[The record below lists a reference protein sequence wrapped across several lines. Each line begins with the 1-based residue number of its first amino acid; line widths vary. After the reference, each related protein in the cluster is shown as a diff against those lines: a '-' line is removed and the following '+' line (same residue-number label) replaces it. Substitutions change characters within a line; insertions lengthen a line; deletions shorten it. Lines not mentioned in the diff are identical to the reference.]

1 MRRAIL
7 TVTLFLTGTVFNT
20 ALATGISQLEQFA
33 QSGAAGGMGGI
44 SNSTGLSGLQGT
56 AVGGSVGSGTGSG
69 ASGLTGA
76 PGTGAG
82 SSGSTTNS
90 GAGIQNGQ
98 GIGAQQELNGKSVQE
113 LEESLSK
120 SQKVNREEG
129 KISQLMSTTAEFS
142 SIESGFYARTKFLN
156 IKLKQFGYNF
166 FVGRPKLSL
175 SIPVDSSY
183 VLGPGDELFLYVIGA
198 PPGIDLTK
206 VTRLVVDRQGKI
218 YVPGLGVF
226 YVWGMTLG
234 EAERM
239 ISQALG
245 ANIKLT
251 VGRLRTF
258 PVYVSGEVRRPGAV
272 VVTGVNTVIDAIM
285 LAGGI
290 KKSGTLR
297 DVIVTRKTPKGI
309 KQIHIDFYKLLLDG
323 KPVDMRLKDGDVI
336 FVKPIGKV
344 AGVGGMVKRP
354 AIYEITGKET
364 LKDLIKMAGG
374 LLPSSYKYKVILQRY
389 VNNQL
394 LEVKQ
399 GSLDDKKF
407 MSQKVHDGDILV
419 IKQVISIPQN
429 AVAVEGYTPYPGL
442 YEYKPGMK
450 LSQLLAPDFFFSDS
464 NMKFGLIERHY
475 PPGALPKY
483 ITFSPEAVLSGE
495 EDLELKPQDRIV
507 LYRFGTVEGVDF
519 NKVKDAFIVEGK
531 IKYPGVYA
539 YKKGMKLSD
548 ILTPDLIT
556 ENTNLEYAE
565 IDRRDPDT
573 LEIVK
578 ILQFSPEAVL
588 KHKTDL
594 EIHRLD
600 TIRFFPRYAYKP
612 IRVSGDIEIPYKVP
626 YHPGIKLSEAL
637 SYAKFKT
644 DIRKLKVLVFR
655 KFTENYSFRQR
666 TKENAGIGLYQEEK
680 NQGGIFNN
688 SNSNYPNNVES
699 KNSFTLYNKGELIE
713 STYPGFVNNDSSG
726 SNNEYE
732 GNDNG
737 NVSLFKRE
745 KYVNVASF
753 FLYDVLVKQKESKFE
768 LLPGDKLVIVRV
780 KPEEAVEKVRVSGY
794 VKHPGVYS
802 IGERTTL
809 YDILKEA
816 GGFLPN
822 AYPKGIIIL
831 RKSVAELQKQR
842 LQKAIALMRQQLEKE
857 EAGVMQSDLTAEELR
872 ARQAAFEAKRRLLEE
887 LQKSQVTGRISGIS
901 VPKDLEK
908 LKNSPYNIVL
918 EDGDQI
924 FVPKVPGSVLVFGE
938 VYNPSALVYV
948 NGMTVKDYIDEA
960 GGLTKDADKENI
972 FVIKANGSVISSENV
987 GKKRFDWNS
996 ETNRIVLGKNDIMNY
1011 RLEPGDSVIVPTKVH
1026 VPVMWRPL
1034 IKDVMQIIYQG
1045 AVTIY
1050 TITKL

>member
-1 MRRAIL
+1 MRRLIL
-7 TVTLFLTGTVFNT
+7 TATLFITGFSLNT
-20 ALATGISQLEQFA
+20 ASAVGISQLEKIERFA
-33 QSGAAGGMGGI
+33 QAGAP
-44 SNSTGLSGLQGT
+44 STGLSGLQGAGT
-56 AVGGSVGSGTGSG
+56 GAASGVAGAPGSGTGLQGLQTQSG
-69 ASGLTGA
+69 A
-76 PGTGAG
+76 
-82 SSGSTTNS
+82 
-90 GAGIQNGQ
+90 QNTEGQ
-98 GIGAQQELNGKSVQE
+98 LELNGKTVQE
-113 LEESLSK
+113 LEEGLSK
-120 SQKVNREEG
+120 SQSKAEE
-129 KISQLMSTTAEFS
+129 KNQAQFISATAEFS
-142 SIESGFYARTKFLN
+142 SVENDFYARTRSLH
-156 IKLKQFGYNF
+156 IKLRQFGYDF
-166 FVGRPKLSL
+166 FSGKPRLSL

-218 YVPGLGVF
+218 YIPGLGVF

-297 DVIVTRKTPKGI
+297 DVVVTRKTPKGI
-309 KQIHIDFYKLLLDG
+309 KRIHIDFYRLLLDG

-344 AGVGGMVKRP
+344 AGIGGRVKRP

-399 GSLDDKKF
+399 GSLDDEKF
-407 MSQKVHDGDILV
+407 MSQKVHDGDILI
-419 IKQVISIPQN
+419 IKQVISVPQN

-450 LSQLLAPDFFFSDS
+450 LSQLLTPDFFFSDS

-483 ITFSPEAVLSGE
+483 ITFSPESVLSGE
-495 EDLELKPQDRIV
+495 EDLELKPQDRII
-507 LYRFGTVEGVDF
+507 LYKFGTVEGVDF

-539 YKKGMKLSD
+539 YRKGMKLSD

-556 ENTNLEYAE
+556 ENTNLDYAE

-573 LEIVK
+573 LEIKK
-578 ILQFSPEAVL
+578 IIQFSPEAVL
-588 KHKTDL
+588 KHRTNL

-612 IRVSGDIEIPYKVP
+612 IRVSGDIEVPYKVP

-637 SYAKFKT
+637 SYAKFKS
-644 DIRKLKVLVFR
+644 DIRNLKVLIFR
-655 KFTENYSFRQR
+655 KKEKSSMAVRQEKEQESFTSNTPNSYRINYNLNKGFRKR
-666 TKENAGIGLYQEEK
+666 FSTFI
-680 NQGGIFNN
+680 
-688 SNSNYPNNVES
+688 SNSERDTSIGEGREIKSSLNRTVPNVSEGNQ
-699 KNSFTLYNKGELIE
+699 NSFENT
-713 STYPGFVNNDSSG
+713 VRSSF
-726 SNNEYE
+726 
-732 GNDNG
+732 
-737 NVSLFKRE
+737 LFK
-745 KYVNVASF
+745 KSKLMNVASF
-753 FLYDVLVKQKESKFE
+753 FLYDVLVKQKESSFE

-794 VKHPGVYS
+794 VRHPGVYS
-802 IGERTTL
+802 IGEKTTL
-809 YDILKEA
+809 YDILKKA

-857 EAGVMQSDLTAEELR
+857 EAGIMQSDLTPAELQ
-872 ARQAAFEAKRRLLEE
+872 ARQAAFEAKRRLLKE

-901 VPKDLEK
+901 VPRDLEK

-948 NGMTVKDYIDEA
+948 KGMTVRDYINEA

-972 FVIKANGSVISSENV
+972 FVIKANGSVVSSENV
-987 GKKRFDWNS
+987 GEKKFDWNS
-996 ETNRIVLGKNDIMNY
+996 ETNRIVLGKNDIMDY

-1045 AVTIY
+1045 AITIY

>member
-1 MRRAIL
+1 MRRLIL
-7 TVTLFLTGTVFNT
+7 TATLLITGFSLNT
-20 ALATGISQLEQFA
+20 ASAIGISQLEKLKQ
-33 QSGAAGGMGGI
+33 
-44 SNSTGLSGLQGT
+44 LSQE
-56 AVGGSVGSGTGSG
+56 
-69 ASGLTGA
+69 GA
-76 PGTGAG
+76 PSNRFSSLQGTGAG
-82 SSGSTTNS
+82 TVSGLTKVPQTGTDLQGEQIQN
-90 GAGIQNGQ
+90 GIQNAEKQ
-98 GIGAQQELNGKSVQE
+98 LELKETLTKFQTE
-113 LEESLSK
+113 TEENSSF
-120 SQKVNREEG
+120 
-129 KISQLMSTTAEFS
+129 QLTPATAEFS
-142 SIESGFYARTKFLN
+142 SIESGFYARTKLLN
-156 IKLKQFGYNF
+156 VKLRQFGYDF
-166 FVGRPKLSL
+166 FSGKPRLSL

-183 VLGPGDELFLYVIGA
+183 VLGPGDELFLYIIGA
-198 PPGIDLTK
+198 PPGINLSK

-218 YVPGLGVF
+218 YIPGLGVF

-258 PVYVSGEVRRPGAV
+258 PVYVSGEVRKPGAV

-297 DVIVTRKTPKGI
+297 DVIVTRKTPKGT
-309 KQIHIDFYKLLLDG
+309 KQIHIDFYKLLLEG

-344 AGVGGMVKRP
+344 AGIGGKVKRP

-364 LKDLIKMAGG
+364 LEDLIKMAGG

-407 MSQKVHDGDILV
+407 MSQKVHDGDILI
-419 IKQVISIPQN
+419 IKQIISIPQN

-450 LSQLLAPDFFFSDS
+450 LSQLLTPDFFFTDS

-475 PPGALPKY
+475 PPGAPPKY
-483 ITFSPEAVLSGE
+483 ITFSPESVLSGE
-495 EDLELKPQDRIV
+495 EDLKLKPQDKII
-507 LYRFGTVEGVDF
+507 LYKFGTIEGVDF
-519 NKVKDAFIVEGK
+519 NKVKDAFIVEGE

-539 YKKGMKLSD
+539 YKRGTKLSD

-573 LEIVK
+573 LEIKK
-578 ILQFSPEAVL
+578 IIQFSPEAIL
-588 KHKTDL
+588 KHRTNL

-612 IRVSGDIEIPYKVP
+612 IRVSGEILSSYKVP
-626 YHPGIKLSEAL
+626 YHEGITLSEAL
-637 SYAKFKT
+637 THAQFKD

-655 KFTENYSFRQR
+655 EAGKEEKTAGGVY
-666 TKENAGIGLYQEEK
+666 KENKKEK
-680 NQGGIFNN
+680 
-688 SNSNYPNNVES
+688 
-699 KNSFTLYNKGELIE
+699 
-713 STYPGFVNNDSSG
+713 
-726 SNNEYE
+726 
-732 GNDNG
+732 
-737 NVSLFKRE
+737 
-745 KYVNVASF
+745 NVASF
-753 FLYDVLVKQKESKFE
+753 FLFDVLVKKEGLGFQLK
-768 LLPGDKLVIVRV
+768 PGDRIVIAKI

-794 VKHPGVYS
+794 VKHPGVYK
-802 IGERTTL
+802 IGEKTTL
-809 YDILKEA
+809 YDVLKKA

-842 LQKAIALMRQQLEKE
+842 LQKAISIMKQQLEKE
-857 EAGVMQSDLTAEELR
+857 EAGIMQSDLPPEELR
-872 ARQAAFEAKRRLLEE
+872 ARQAAFEAKRKLLEE

-924 FVPKVPGSVLVFGE
+924 FVPKIPGSVLIFGE

-948 NGMTVKDYIDEA
+948 KGMTVKDYINEA

-987 GKKRFDWNS
+987 GERKFDWNS

-1011 RLEPGDSVIVPTKVH
+1011 KLEPGDSVIVPTKVH

-1045 AVTIY
+1045 AITVY

>member
-1 MRRAIL
+1 MRRLIL
-7 TVTLFLTGTVFNT
+7 TATLLITGFSLNT
-20 ALATGISQLEQFA
+20 ASAIGISQLEKLKQ
-33 QSGAAGGMGGI
+33 
-44 SNSTGLSGLQGT
+44 LSQE
-56 AVGGSVGSGTGSG
+56 
-69 ASGLTGA
+69 GA
-76 PGTGAG
+76 PSNRFSSLQGTGAG
-82 SSGSTTNS
+82 TVSGLTKVPQTGTDLQGEQIQN
-90 GAGIQNGQ
+90 GIQNAEKQ
-98 GIGAQQELNGKSVQE
+98 LELKETLTKFQTE
-113 LEESLSK
+113 TEENSSF
-120 SQKVNREEG
+120 
-129 KISQLMSTTAEFS
+129 QLTPATAEFS
-142 SIESGFYARTKFLN
+142 SIESGFYARTKLLN
-156 IKLKQFGYNF
+156 VKLRQFGYDF
-166 FVGRPKLSL
+166 FSGKPRLSL

-183 VLGPGDELFLYVIGA
+183 VLGPGDELFLYIIGA
-198 PPGIDLTK
+198 PPGINLSK

-218 YVPGLGVF
+218 YIPGLGVF

-258 PVYVSGEVRRPGAV
+258 PVYVSGEVRKPGAV

-297 DVIVTRKTPKGI
+297 DVIVTRKTPKGT
-309 KQIHIDFYKLLLDG
+309 KQIHIDFYKLLLEG

-344 AGVGGMVKRP
+344 AGIGGKVKRP

-364 LKDLIKMAGG
+364 LEDLIKMAGG

-389 VNNQL
+389 INNQL

-407 MSQKVHDGDILV
+407 MSQKVHDGDILI
-419 IKQVISIPQN
+419 IKQIISIPQN

-450 LSQLLAPDFFFSDS
+450 LSQLLTPDFFFTDS

-475 PPGALPKY
+475 PPGAPPKY
-483 ITFSPEAVLSGE
+483 ITFSPESVLSGE
-495 EDLELKPQDRIV
+495 EDLKLKPQDKII
-507 LYRFGTVEGVDF
+507 LYKFGTIEGVDF
-519 NKVKDAFIVEGK
+519 NKVKDAFIVEGE

-539 YKKGMKLSD
+539 YKRGTKLSD

-573 LEIVK
+573 LEIKK
-578 ILQFSPEAVL
+578 IIQFSPEAIL
-588 KHKTDL
+588 KHRTNL

-612 IRVSGDIEIPYKVP
+612 IRVSGEILSSYKVP
-626 YHPGIKLSEAL
+626 YHEGITLSEAL
-637 SYAKFKT
+637 THAQFKD

-655 KFTENYSFRQR
+655 EAGKEEKTAGGVY
-666 TKENAGIGLYQEEK
+666 KENKKEK
-680 NQGGIFNN
+680 
-688 SNSNYPNNVES
+688 
-699 KNSFTLYNKGELIE
+699 
-713 STYPGFVNNDSSG
+713 
-726 SNNEYE
+726 
-732 GNDNG
+732 
-737 NVSLFKRE
+737 
-745 KYVNVASF
+745 NVASF
-753 FLYDVLVKQKESKFE
+753 FLFDVLVKKEGLGFQLK
-768 LLPGDKLVIVRV
+768 PGDRIVIAKI

-794 VKHPGVYS
+794 VKHPGVYK
-802 IGERTTL
+802 IGEKTTL
-809 YDILKEA
+809 YDVLKKA

-842 LQKAIALMRQQLEKE
+842 LQKAISIMKQQLEKE
-857 EAGVMQSDLTAEELR
+857 EAGIMQSDLPPEELR
-872 ARQAAFEAKRRLLEE
+872 ARQAAFEAKRKLLEE

-924 FVPKVPGSVLVFGE
+924 FVPKIPGSVLIFGE

-948 NGMTVKDYIDEA
+948 KGMTVKDYINEA

-987 GKKRFDWNS
+987 GERKFDWNS

-1011 RLEPGDSVIVPTKVH
+1011 KLEPGDSVIVPTKVH

-1045 AVTIY
+1045 AITVY

>member
-7 TVTLFLTGTVFNT
+7 TVTLFLTGFALNT
-20 ALATGISQLEQFA
+20 ASATGISQLEQFA
-33 QSGAAGGMGGI
+33 QSGAAGGVGGV
-44 SNSTGLSGLQGT
+44 STSAGLSGLQGT
-56 AVGGSVGSGTGSG
+56 ATGVGGSSVGSGTGFG
-69 ASGLTGA
+69 TSGLTGA

-82 SSGSTTNS
+82 PSGSTTNS
-90 GAGIQNGQ
+90 GTGIQNLQGQSQGQ
-98 GIGAQQELNGKSVQE
+98 GVGTQQELNGKSVQE

-120 SQKVNREEG
+120 SQSKSENRE
-129 KISQLMSTTAEFS
+129 INQFITATAQFS
-142 SIESGFYARTKFLN
+142 SIESGFYARTRFLN
-156 IKLKQFGYNF
+156 IKLRQFGYNF
-166 FVGRPKLSL
+166 FIGRPKLSL

-183 VLGPGDELFLYVIGA
+183 VLGPGDELFLYVIGN
-198 PPGIDLTK
+198 PPGVDLSQ
-206 VTRLVVDRQGKI
+206 VTRLVVDRQGKVYI
-218 YVPGLGVF
+218 PGLGVF

-258 PVYVSGEVRRPGAV
+258 PVYVSGEVRKPGAV

-399 GSLDDKKF
+399 GSLDDEKF

-450 LSQLLAPDFFFSDS
+450 LSQLLTPDFFFSDS

-483 ITFSPEAVLSGE
+483 ITFSPEAILSGE
-495 EDLELKPQDRIV
+495 EDLELKPQDRII

-548 ILTPDLIT
+548 VLTPDLIT
-556 ENTNLEYAE
+556 EDTNLEYAE

-578 ILQFSPEAVL
+578 IIQFSPEAVL
-588 KHKTDL
+588 KHRTDI

-612 IRVSGDIEIPYKVP
+612 VRVSGEVVSSYKIPY
-626 YHPGIKLSEAL
+626 HEGLTLSEAL
-637 SYAKFKT
+637 THAQFKD
-644 DIRKLKVLVFR
+644 DIRKLKVLIFR
-655 KFTENYSFRQR
+655 EAGKEEETAGGVY
-666 TKENAGIGLYQEEK
+666 KENKKEK
-680 NQGGIFNN
+680 
-688 SNSNYPNNVES
+688 
-699 KNSFTLYNKGELIE
+699 
-713 STYPGFVNNDSSG
+713 
-726 SNNEYE
+726 
-732 GNDNG
+732 
-737 NVSLFKRE
+737 
-745 KYVNVASF
+745 NVASF
-753 FLYDVLVKQKESKFE
+753 FLFDVLVKREALGFKLK
-768 LLPGDKLVIVRV
+768 PGDRIVIAKIR
-780 KPEEAVEKVRVSGY
+780 PEEAVEKVRVSGY

-802 IGERTTL
+802 IGEKTTL
-809 YDILKEA
+809 YDVLKEA

-938 VYNPSALVYV
+938 VYNPSALVYIK
-948 NGMTVKDYIDEA
+948 GMTVRDYINEA

-972 FVIKANGSVISSENV
+972 FVIKANGSVVSSENT
-987 GKKRFDWNS
+987 GERRFDWNS
-996 ETNRIVLGKNDIMNY
+996 DTNRIVLGRNDIMDY

-1045 AVTIY
+1045 AITIY

>member
-1 MRRAIL
+1 MRKLIL
-7 TVTLFLTGTVFNT
+7 TATLLITGFSLNT
-20 ALATGISQLEQFA
+20 ASAIGISQLEKLKQ
-33 QSGAAGGMGGI
+33 
-44 SNSTGLSGLQGT
+44 LSQE
-56 AVGGSVGSGTGSG
+56 
-69 ASGLTGA
+69 GA
-76 PGTGAG
+76 PSNRFSSLQGTGAG
-82 SSGSTTNS
+82 TVSGLMKVPQTGTNLQ
-90 GAGIQNGQ
+90 GEQIQNGIQNAEKQ
-98 GIGAQQELNGKSVQE
+98 LELKETLTKFQTE
-113 LEESLSK
+113 TEENSSF
-120 SQKVNREEG
+120 
-129 KISQLMSTTAEFS
+129 QLTPATAEFS
-142 SIESGFYARTKFLN
+142 SIESGFYARTKLLN
-156 IKLKQFGYNF
+156 IKLRQFGYDF
-166 FVGRPKLSL
+166 FSGKPRLSL

-198 PPGIDLTK
+198 PPGINLSK

-218 YVPGLGVF
+218 YIPGLGVF

-258 PVYVSGEVRRPGAV
+258 PVYVSGEVRKPGAV

-297 DVIVTRKTPKGI
+297 DVVVTRRTSKGI
-309 KQIHIDFYKLLLDG
+309 KRTHIDFYKLLLEG
-323 KPVDMRLKDGDVI
+323 KPVDMRLRDGDVI

-344 AGVGGMVKRP
+344 AGIGGKIKRP
-354 AIYEITGKET
+354 AIYEVTGKET

-399 GSLDDKKF
+399 GSLDDNRF
-407 MSQKVHDGDILV
+407 MSQRVHDGDLLL

-429 AVAVEGYTPYPGL
+429 AVAVEGYTPYLGL

-450 LSQLLAPDFFFSDS
+450 LSQLLTRDFFFPDS

-475 PPGALPKY
+475 PPGAFPKY

-495 EDLELKPQDRIV
+495 ENLKLKPQDRII
-507 LYRFGTVEGVDF
+507 LYKFGTVEGIDF

-531 IKYPGVYA
+531 VKYPGVYA
-539 YKKGMKLSD
+539 YRKGIKLSD
-548 ILTPDLIT
+548 ILLPELIT
-556 ENTNLEYAE
+556 ENTNLKYAE

-578 ILQFSPEAVL
+578 IIQFSPETVL
-588 KHKTDL
+588 KKKADVKIHK
-594 EIHRLD
+594 LD

-637 SYAKFKT
+637 SYAKFKENV
-644 DIRKLKVLVFR
+644 RNLKALIFR
-655 KFTENYSFRQR
+655 NQIEKSTNMNPYLA
-666 TKENAGIGLYQEEK
+666 KEQELPIFSSPSYKASLNSSDEK
-680 NQGGIFNN
+680 NRIYPFNSYN
-688 SNSNYPNNVES
+688 KRIE
-699 KNSFTLYNKGELIE
+699 NSFTDQEYN
-713 STYPGFVNNDSSG
+713 
-726 SNNEYE
+726 SNQKA
-732 GNDNG
+732 
-737 NVSLFKRE
+737 SFKRERE
-745 KYVNVASF
+745 KYVNIASL
-753 FLYDVLVKQKESKFE
+753 FLYDVLVKQESDFE
-768 LLPGDKLVIVRV
+768 LSPGDKIVIVRV
-780 KPEEAVEKVRVSGY
+780 KPEEAVEKVKISGY
-794 VKHPGVYS
+794 VRHPGVYN
-802 IGERTTL
+802 IEEKTTL
-809 YDILKEA
+809 YDILKKA

-831 RKSVAELQKQR
+831 RKSIAELQKQR
-842 LQKAIALMRQQLEKE
+842 LQKAISIMKQQLEKE
-857 EAGVMQSDLTAEELR
+857 EAGIMQSDLPPEELR
-872 ARQAAFEAKRRLLEE
+872 ARQAAFEAKRKLLEE

-901 VPKDLEK
+901 MPKDLEK

-924 FVPKVPGSVLVFGE
+924 FVPKIPGSVLIFGE

-948 NGMTVKDYIDEA
+948 KGMTVKDYINEA

-987 GKKRFDWNS
+987 GERKFDWNS

-1011 RLEPGDSVIVPTKVH
+1011 KLEPGDSVIVPTKVH

-1045 AVTIY
+1045 AITVY

>member
-1 MRRAIL
+1 MRRLIL
-7 TVTLFLTGTVFNT
+7 TATLFITGFSLNT
-20 ALATGISQLEQFA
+20 ASAVGISQLEKIERFA
-33 QSGAAGGMGGI
+33 QAGAP
-44 SNSTGLSGLQGT
+44 STGLSGLQGAGT
-56 AVGGSVGSGTGSG
+56 GAASGVAGAPGSGTGLQGLQTQSG
-69 ASGLTGA
+69 A
-76 PGTGAG
+76 
-82 SSGSTTNS
+82 
-90 GAGIQNGQ
+90 QNTEGQ
-98 GIGAQQELNGKSVQE
+98 LELNGKTVQE
-113 LEESLSK
+113 LEEGLSK
-120 SQKVNREEG
+120 SQSKAEE
-129 KISQLMSTTAEFS
+129 KNQAQFISATAEFS
-142 SIESGFYARTKFLN
+142 SIESGFYARTRSLH
-156 IKLKQFGYNF
+156 IKLRQFGYDF
-166 FVGRPKLSL
+166 FSGKPRLSL

-218 YVPGLGVF
+218 YIPGLGVF

-297 DVIVTRKTPKGI
+297 DVVVTRKTPKGI
-309 KQIHIDFYKLLLDG
+309 KRIHIDFYRLLLDG

-344 AGVGGMVKRP
+344 AGIGGRVKRP

-407 MSQKVHDGDILV
+407 MSQKVHDGDILI
-419 IKQVISIPQN
+419 IKQVISVPQN

-450 LSQLLAPDFFFSDS
+450 LSQLLTPDFFFSDS

-483 ITFSPEAVLSGE
+483 ITFSPESVLSGE
-495 EDLELKPQDRIV
+495 EDLELKPQDRII
-507 LYRFGTVEGVDF
+507 LYKFGTVEGVDF

-539 YKKGMKLSD
+539 YRKGMKLSD

-556 ENTNLEYAE
+556 ENTNLDYAE

-573 LEIVK
+573 LEIKK
-578 ILQFSPEAVL
+578 IIQFSPEAVL
-588 KHKTDL
+588 KHRTNL

-612 IRVSGDIEIPYKVP
+612 IRVSGEILSSYKVP
-626 YHPGIKLSEAL
+626 YHKGITLSEAL
-637 SYAKFKT
+637 THAQFKD
-644 DIRKLKVLVFR
+644 DIRKLKVLIFR
-655 KFTENYSFRQR
+655 EVGKG
-666 TKENAGIGLYQEEK
+666 KEATGGVYKTNRKGK
-680 NQGGIFNN
+680 NI
-688 SNSNYPNNVES
+688 
-699 KNSFTLYNKGELIE
+699 
-713 STYPGFVNNDSSG
+713 
-726 SNNEYE
+726 
-732 GNDNG
+732 
-737 NVSLFKRE
+737 
-745 KYVNVASF
+745 ASF
-753 FLYDVLVKQKESKFE
+753 FLFDVLVRKEGLGFK
-768 LLPGDKLVIVRV
+768 LKPGDRIVVTKIR
-780 KPEEAVEKVRVSGY
+780 PEEAVEKVRVSGY
-794 VKHPGVYS
+794 VRHPGVYS
-802 IGERTTL
+802 IGEKTTL
-809 YDILKEA
+809 YDVLKEA
-816 GGFLPN
+816 GGFLPD
-822 AYPKGIIIL
+822 AYPEGIIVL
-831 RKSVAELQKQR
+831 RKSVAEMQR
-842 LQKAIALMRQQLEKE
+842 ERLRKVVSLMKQQLEKE
-857 EAGVMQSDLTAEELR
+857 EAGIMQSDLTPAELR
-872 ARQAAFEAKRRLLEE
+872 ARQAAFEAKKKLLEE
-887 LQKSQVTGRISGIS
+887 LQKSQVTGRISGIV
-901 VPKDLEK
+901 VPRDLEK

-924 FVPKVPGSVLVFGE
+924 FVPKVPGSILVFGE
-938 VYNPSALVYV
+938 VYNPSAFVYV
-948 NGMTVKDYIDEA
+948 KGLTVKDYIEKA
-960 GGLTKDADKENI
+960 GGLTDSADRQNI
-972 FVIKANGSVISSENV
+972 FVIKANGDTISSDSSLISWDSE
-987 GKKRFDWNS
+987 KKRFVWG
-996 ETNRIVLGKNDIMNY
+996 TNPSILKY
-1011 RLEPGDSVIVPTKVH
+1011 RLKPGDAVIVPTKIH
-1026 VPVMWRPL
+1026 VPTMWRPL
-1034 IKDVMQIIYQG
+1034 IKDVIQIMYQS
-1045 AVTIY
+1045 ALTVY
-1050 TITKL
+1050 TIKRL